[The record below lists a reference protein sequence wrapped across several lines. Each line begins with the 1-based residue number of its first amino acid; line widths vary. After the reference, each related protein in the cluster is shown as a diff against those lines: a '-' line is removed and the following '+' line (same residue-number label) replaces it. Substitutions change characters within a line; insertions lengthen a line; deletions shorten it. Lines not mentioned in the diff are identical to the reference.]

1 MSRFLKN
8 PGPKMW
14 GAAKIFAGYLRS
26 RRSVRY
32 HLRRS
37 LPVPGSGDV
46 TMGAYLQTQ
55 PTLSTAA
62 DAAHNDNGDGT
73 TTIGYL
79 IRIGRSVIMARTLK
93 LKHVTLST
101 NESELSAQT
110 ECGRDLVSFR
120 ALLAELGFAQT
131 GPTPME
137 CDSKGAISVAQRQS
151 PTSRTKHIMLRDKW
165 IRQLVASRLAVMVYR
180 RTDQLL
186 AGPLSK
192 PVPGPLFARTRSEM
206 LLTSE
211 SVRSDTPASTRLL

>member
-1 MSRFLKN
+1 M
-8 PGPKMW
+8 
-14 GAAKIFAGYLRS
+14 
-26 RRSVRY
+26 
-32 HLRRS
+32 
-37 LPVPGSGDV
+37 

-120 ALLAELGFAQT
+120 ALLAELGFKQT

-137 CDSKGAISVAQRQS
+137 CDSTGAIAVAVRQAA
-151 PTSRTKHIMLRDKW
+151 TSRSKHIMLRDKW
-165 IRQLVASRLAVMVYR
+165 IRQLVASGLAVMVYR
-180 RTDQLL
+180 STNRLL

-192 PVPGPLFARTRSEM
+192 PVPGPLFARTRTEM
-206 LLTSE
+206 LLSP
-211 SVRSDTPASTRLL
+211 VAGAQAGFAAWLFGF

>member
-1 MSRFLKN
+1 
-8 PGPKMW
+8 
-14 GAAKIFAGYLRS
+14 
-26 RRSVRY
+26 
-32 HLRRS
+32 
-37 LPVPGSGDV
+37 
-46 TMGAYLQTQ
+46 
-55 PTLSTAA
+55 
-62 DAAHNDNGDGT
+62 
-73 TTIGYL
+73 
-79 IRIGRSVIMARTLK
+79 MARTLK

-165 IRQLVASRLAVMVYR
+165 IRQLVASGLAVMVYR

-186 AGPLSK
+186 ADPLSK